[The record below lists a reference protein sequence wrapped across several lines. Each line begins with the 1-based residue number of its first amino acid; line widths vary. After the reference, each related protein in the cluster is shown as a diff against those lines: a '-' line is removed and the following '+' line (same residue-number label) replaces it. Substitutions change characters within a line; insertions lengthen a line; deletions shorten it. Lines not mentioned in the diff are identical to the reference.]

1 MIGSMGALAVPASP
15 AHAKTTAAEEE
26 NKRIVLEFW
35 TSGLAQGPEVARS
48 YIGPVYIQHNSRV
61 ADGPEGLLGSPDE
74 PPRA

>member
-1 MIGSMGALAVPASP
+1 
-15 AHAKTTAAEEE
+15 
-26 NKRIVLEFW
+26 
-35 TSGLAQGPEVARS
+35 LAQGPEVARS